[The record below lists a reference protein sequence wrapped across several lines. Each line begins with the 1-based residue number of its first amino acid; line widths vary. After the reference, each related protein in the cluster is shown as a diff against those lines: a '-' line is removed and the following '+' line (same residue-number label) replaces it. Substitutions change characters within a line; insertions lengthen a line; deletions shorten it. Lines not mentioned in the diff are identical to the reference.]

1 MESKQQER
9 LAKQIECLQAEIDSF
24 LQKYDPNDQEQI
36 LLLFAYRRI
45 IDVFKDR
52 TKQFFKDCRER
63 IESLVKK
70 LTSEHLAW
78 CATLCDFDVYL
89 NRVIEDCEKW
99 ERYEITLMDLID
111 SAVRFVVLQD
121 GFAELSCYVGDDV
134 LSMEEFVAQDE
145 KRYGLFDYFLWHPMY
160 HEYFRRYDFDCRF
173 DDELE
178 DA

>member
-1 MESKQQER
+1 MVIQEQIKR
-9 LAKQIECLQAEIDSF
+9 LQEEIDSF
-24 LQKYDPNDQEQI
+24 FQKYDPNNQEHI

-45 IDVFKDR
+45 IDRFRDR
-52 TKQFFKDCRER
+52 TKQLFKDCRER
-63 IESLVKK
+63 IESQAKK

-89 NRVIEDCEKW
+89 NRVVEDCDRW
-99 ERYEITLMDLID
+99 ERYKITLMELID

-121 GFAELSCYVGDDV
+121 GFAELSCYVGEDV
-134 LSMEEFVAQDE
+134 SSMEEFVAQDE
-145 KRYGLFDYFLWHPMY
+145 KRYVLSDCFVWHPMF

-178 DA
+178 DVV